1 MVKNGSLVRNHLTPR
16 ESGLKGLF
24 RGLDSK
30 LLQSVLAAG
39 FMFLA
44 YEKVFHVIITII
56 AIIIIF
62 KKKTK
67 KITNLKIPFHKRLL
81 LWCLPSLGPEEKP
94 RIAGHFLQ
102 H

>member
-1 MVKNGSLVRNHLTPR
+1 MVKNSSLVRNHLTPR

-44 YEKVFHVIITII
+44 YEKVFHVIIIII

-62 KKKTK
+62 IKKDKNNNDLKNTFSQ
-67 KITNLKIPFHKRLL
+67 KIAALVFAI
-81 LWCLPSLGPEEKP
+81 LGARRK
-94 RIAGHFLQ
+94 A
-102 H
+102 

>member
-1 MVKNGSLVRNHLTPR
+1 MVKNSCLVRNHLTPR

-44 YEKVFHVIITII
+44 YEKVFHVII
-56 AIIIIF
+56 IF
-62 KKKTK
+62 IKKDENNN
-67 KITNLKIPFHKRLL
+67 NLKNTFSQKIAALVFAI
-81 LWCLPSLGPEEKP
+81 LGARRK
-94 RIAGHFLQ
+94 A
-102 H
+102 

>member
-1 MVKNGSLVRNHLTPR
+1 MVKNSCLVRNHLTPR

-44 YEKVFHVIITII
+44 YEKVFHVII
-56 AIIIIF
+56 IF
-62 KKKTK
+62 IKKDKNNN
-67 KITNLKIPFHKRLL
+67 NLKNTFSQKIAALVFAI
-81 LWCLPSLGPEEKP
+81 LGARRK
-94 RIAGHFLQ
+94 A
-102 H
+102 

>member
-1 MVKNGSLVRNHLTPR
+1 MRNHLTPR

-44 YEKVFHVIITII
+44 YEKVFHVIIIII

-62 KKKTK
+62 IKKDKNNNDLKNTFSQ
-67 KITNLKIPFHKRLL
+67 KIAALVFAI
-81 LWCLPSLGPEEKP
+81 LGARRK
-94 RIAGHFLQ
+94 A
-102 H
+102 

>member
-1 MVKNGSLVRNHLTPR
+1 MVKNSCLVRNHLTPR

-44 YEKVFHVIITII
+44 YEKVFHVIIIVII

-62 KKKTK
+62 IKKDKNNN
-67 KITNLKIPFHKRLL
+67 NLKNTFSQKIAALVFAI
-81 LWCLPSLGPEEKP
+81 LGARRK
-94 RIAGHFLQ
+94 A
-102 H
+102 

>member
-44 YEKVFHVIITII
+44 YEKVFHVII
-56 AIIIIF
+56 IF
-62 KKKTK
+62 IKKDKNNN
-67 KITNLKIPFHKRLL
+67 NLKNTFSQKIAALVFAI
-81 LWCLPSLGPEEKP
+81 LGARRK
-94 RIAGHFLQ
+94 A
-102 H
+102 

>member
-1 MVKNGSLVRNHLTPR
+1 MVKNSCLVRNHLTPR

-44 YEKVFHVIITII
+44 YEKVFH
-56 AIIIIF
+56 IIIIF
-62 KKKTK
+62 IKNTK
-67 KITNLKIPFHKRLL
+67 IITILKIPFHKRLL

-94 RIAGHFLQ
+94 RNAGHFLQ

>member
-1 MVKNGSLVRNHLTPR
+1 MVKNSSLVRNHLTPR

-44 YEKVFHVIITII
+44 YEKVFHVII
-56 AIIIIF
+56 IF
-62 KKKTK
+62 IKKDKNNN
-67 KITNLKIPFHKRLL
+67 NLKNTFSQKIAALVFAI
-81 LWCLPSLGPEEKP
+81 LGARRK
-94 RIAGHFLQ
+94 A
-102 H
+102 

>member
-1 MVKNGSLVRNHLTPR
+1 MVKNSCLVRNHLTPR

-44 YEKVFHVIITII
+44 YEKVFHVII
-56 AIIIIF
+56 IF
-62 KKKTK
+62 IKKDK
-67 KITNLKIPFHKRLL
+67 KITILKIPFHKRLL

-94 RIAGHFLQ
+94 RNAGHFLQ